1 VSDANVELIR
11 DALQT
16 WRRTGEPAWE
26 LTHPDVEVRDHDIMD
41 AGEYR
46 GHEGV
51 ARWLVDWGTAWSGF
65 TMDVEEVIEAG
76 ESGVVALIRIGATGR
91 ESGISVEREDAVVYE
106 VRDGLI
112 VQVDYY
118 NDRAVALAA
127 AGLPPR

>member
-1 VSDANVELIR
+1 
-11 DALQT
+11 
-16 WRRTGEPAWE
+16 
-26 LTHPDVEVRDHDIMD
+26 
-41 AGEYR
+41 
-46 GHEGV
+46 
-51 ARWLVDWGTAWSGF
+51 
-65 TMDVEEVIEAG
+65 MDVEEVIEAG
-76 ESGVVALIRIGATGR
+76 ESGVVALIRIGVTGR

>member
-76 ESGVVALIRIGATGR
+76 ESGVVALIRIGVTGR

>member
-16 WRRTGEPAWE
+16 WRRTGEPAWQ
-26 LTHPDVEVRDHDIMD
+26 LTHPDVEVLDHDIMD

-51 ARWLVDWGTAWSGF
+51 ARWLVDWATAWSGF

>member
-65 TMDVEEVIEAG
+65 TMDVVEVIEAG

>member
-1 VSDANVELIR
+1 MSDANVELIR

-16 WRRTGEPAWE
+16 WRRTGEPAWQ
-26 LTHPDVEVRDHDIMD
+26 LTHPDVEVLDHDIMD